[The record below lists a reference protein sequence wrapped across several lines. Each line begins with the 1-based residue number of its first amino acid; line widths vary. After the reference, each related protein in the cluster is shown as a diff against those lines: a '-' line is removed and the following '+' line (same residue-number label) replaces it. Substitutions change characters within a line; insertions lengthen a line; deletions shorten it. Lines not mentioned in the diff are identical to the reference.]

1 MAAIKIYG
9 TSWCPDC
16 ARAKQVFNKFKIPF
30 DWIDIDKD
38 KPAAAEVQKING
50 GFKSV
55 PTIVFP
61 DNSVLVEP
69 GNTELEQKLKTY
81 TGNSPA

>member
-16 ARAKQVFNKFKIPF
+16 ARAKQVFNKLKIPF

-38 KPAAAEVQKING
+38 KPAADEVQKING

-69 GNTELEQKLKTY
+69 GNAELEQKLKTY

>member
-16 ARAKQVFNKFKIPF
+16 ARTKQVFNKLKIPF

-55 PTIVFP
+55 PTIVFA
-61 DNSVLVEP
+61 DGSVLVEP

>member
-1 MAAIKIYG
+1 MEQIKIYG

-16 ARAKQVFNKFKIPF
+16 ARTKQVFNKLKIPF

-55 PTIVFP
+55 PTIVFA
-61 DNSVLVEP
+61 DGSVLVEP

>member
-1 MAAIKIYG
+1 MEQIKIYG

-16 ARAKQVFNKFKIPF
+16 ARAKQMFNKLKIPF

-61 DNSVLVEP
+61 DNSVLIEP
-69 GNTELEQKLKTY
+69 GNTELEQKLQLYKGT
-81 TGNSPA
+81 SPP

>member
-16 ARAKQVFNKFKIPF
+16 ARAKQVFNKLKIPF

-55 PTIVFP
+55 PTIVFA
-61 DNSVLVEP
+61 DGSVLVEP